1 MKNKIKILHVAEA
14 LKGGVETYL
23 KSLISS
29 LNEKGI
35 ESYLLVKE
43 DVPWLEKS
51 KVYHYDRG
59 PRSILGLFKLAR
71 MYVKLVKKLNID
83 VIHLHGTFSG
93 LVCRLTKVFTR
104 RVPIIYCSHGWA
116 YSMDKKNI
124 TKCLYKTIEYLLS
137 FLCEKIVCI
146 SHYDF
151 SIKVT
156 PSNKTVLIENAIT
169 DNFGDE
175 YIKPQ
180 KKKLLFVGRFDYQ
193 KGIDI
198 LLNAFKKASVNYE
211 LIVVGGAVHG
221 KDINID
227 EYPNVTFLGW
237 LSGDDLHKVYLES
250 SAVVI
255 PSRWEGFGLVAIE
268 AMSASR
274 TIFTSGVGGLMHLT
288 KLVDGSVFKNEGEL
302 IALLEEFDFYSE
314 EKIQKL
320 GHKARVS
327 FTTNYS
333 IERLNSEVLGLYKS
347 VYRKKK

>member
-23 KSLISS
+23 KSLIFS

-93 LVCRLTKVFTR
+93 LVCRLTKAFTR
-104 RVPIIYCSHGWA
+104 SVPIIYCSHGWA
-116 YSMDKKNI
+116 YSMDKKKI

-169 DNFGDE
+169 DNFGNE
-175 YIKPQ
+175 YIQPQ

-198 LLNAFKKASVNYE
+198 LLNAFKKVSVNYE

-221 KDINID
+221 EDINIG

-237 LSGDDLHKVYLES
+237 LSGDDLYKVYLES
-250 SAVVI
+250 SAVII

-274 TIFTSGVGGLMHLT
+274 TIFTSGAGGLKYLT
-288 KLVDGSVFKNEGEL
+288 TLAEGSEFTSEEEL
-302 IALLEEFDFYSE
+302 IKVLESFDSYNKHQIQDLGCKARKVFRDNYIIDRMSE
-314 EKIQKL
+314 ELI
-320 GHKARVS
+320 
-327 FTTNYS
+327 T
-333 IERLNSEVLGLYKS
+333 LYKMEL
-347 VYRKKK
+347 K